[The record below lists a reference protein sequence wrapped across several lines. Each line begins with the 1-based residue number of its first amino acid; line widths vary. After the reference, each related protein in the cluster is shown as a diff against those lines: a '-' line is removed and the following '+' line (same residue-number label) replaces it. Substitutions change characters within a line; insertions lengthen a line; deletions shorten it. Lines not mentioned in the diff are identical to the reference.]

1 MLMIFMM
8 LIVELQLLSENLM
21 IKHYHPTINFPDWK
35 RHTHTQTHTPPAVP
49 GAMDC
54 DDKGGCG
61 VVRGVGLALLGPED
75 KSLWRLKA
83 LVRLVCPVQNQAMQD
98 NNQFSPI
105 YYLDLIQI
113 IQ

>member
-1 MLMIFMM
+1 MIT
-8 LIVELQLLSENLM
+8 
-21 IKHYHPTINFPDWK
+21 HYHPTINFPDWK
-35 RHTHTQTHTPPAVP
+35 RHTHTHTHTPPAVP

>member
-1 MLMIFMM
+1 M
-8 LIVELQLLSENLM
+8 
-21 IKHYHPTINFPDWK
+21 
-35 RHTHTQTHTPPAVP
+35 
-49 GAMDC
+49 
-54 DDKGGCG
+54 
-61 VVRGVGLALLGPED
+61 VRGVGLALLGPED